1 VAYTVGVGWR
11 AGLIDDDAGLTR
23 ILREART
30 IAVLGAKADPDAPA
44 HFVPAY
50 LRERGYRILPVN
62 PRLAGRPV
70 FGVPAVATL
79 AELGEPVDVVE
90 VFRRPEYLPGHAE
103 EILAM
108 PSRPAVVWFQL
119 GIRHDGAAERL
130 ARAGL
135 RVVQDRCMMP
145 EHRRLLGA
153 APARSPSRP

>member
-1 VAYTVGVGWR
+1 MAGDWR
-11 AGLIDDDAGLTR
+11 VNLVDDDEGLRR
-23 ILREART
+23 ILRGSRT
-30 IAVLGAKADPDAPA
+30 IAVLGAKAEPSAPA

-50 LRERGYRILPVN
+50 LLERGYRILSVN
-62 PRLAGRPV
+62 PRLGGRSL
-70 FGVPAVATL
+70 FGVPAVDTL
-79 AELGEPVDVVE
+79 AELREPIDVVE

-108 PSRPAVVWFQL
+108 SPRPAVVWCQL
-119 GIRHDGAAERL
+119 GIRHDGAAETL

-153 APARSPSRP
+153 APG